1 MSDLADLRKKLMRI
15 IGGSVRGRRLTEFKG
30 ESIRPTTD
38 RVREAL
44 FSMLHSRL
52 GPMTDFR
59 VLDLFAGSGA
69 LGIEA
74 LSRGAASAC
83 FVDKDDQAIR
93 TIRSNLEHCGLA
105 DRAQILQGDVLS
117 SLQKPS
123 AQGPFDLVF
132 MDPPYGRDLAARIL
146 EEVDSRDILASAGLV
161 CLETGSKDIVPLR
174 AGRLQRIVQR
184 RYGSSMLHLFSQ
196 GDL

>member
-1 MSDLADLRKKLMRI
+1 MRI
-15 IGGSVRGRRLTEFKG
+15 IGGSVRGRRLAEFKG
-30 ESIRPTTD
+30 ENIRPTTD

-44 FSMLHSRL
+44 FSMLYSRM

-74 LSRGAASAC
+74 LSRGAATAC
-83 FVDKDDQAIR
+83 FVDNADQAVR

-105 DRAQILQGDVLS
+105 DRGQILKGDVMS
-117 SLQKPS
+117 SLHNPS
-123 AQGPFDLVF
+123 IQGPFDLVF
-132 MDPPYGRDLAARIL
+132 MDPPYGRDLAVRIL
-146 EEVDSRDILASAGLV
+146 EEIDSRDLLAPTGAV

-174 AGRLQRIVQR
+174 AGRLECIVQR

-196 GDL
+196 GDS